1 MNASPSVD
9 APAADA
15 GAPFPGSPRLAGLV
29 SEDGERWETFRRR
42 LAARY
47 PAVWADI
54 ARIYALLAAGVVLHA
69 LLTRAGGLALGFALA
84 PLAALWVGYW
94 IATLTNFVHEGAHF
108 NLHRDKRASDR
119 IAAWFLCPIT
129 GTDIGRYR
137 EVHWQHHLHLGTAGD
152 TEVSYRT
159 APDFRFVLRNL
170 LGLEVLAV
178 VRTQRRFAE
187 TAEAKGRGPL
197 FALARSAA
205 VHGAVLAGAL
215 LAGWYATAV
224 AWAAGVAAVFPLCVA
239 LRQILEHR
247 PAEPG
252 DPLAAVNR
260 MFGAGRFSRS
270 FGAAGFN
277 RHLLHHWHPS
287 ASYTCFDE
295 LEAFLMRT
303 PLAARIDA
311 ARATYFDTWRRLA
324 RAPAV
329 PRR

>member
-1 MNASPSVD
+1 VNASPAIESPAID
-9 APAADA
+9 ADTR
-15 GAPFPGSPRLAGLV
+15 FSGSPRLAGLV
-29 SEDGERWETFRRR
+29 NDGGDTWETFRRT

-47 PAVWADI
+47 PTVWADI
-54 ARIYALLAAGVVLHA
+54 ARGYALLAGGVLLHVV
-69 LLTRAGGLALGFALA
+69 LTRAGGLALGLGLA

-94 IATLTNFVHEGAHF
+94 IAALSNYVHEGAHF
-108 NLHRDKRASDR
+108 NLHRDKRTNDR
-119 IAAWFLCPIT
+119 IAAWLLCPTT

-137 EVHWQHHLHLGTAGD
+137 EVHWRHHLHLGTARD
-152 TEVSYRT
+152 AEVTYRY
-159 APDFRFVLRNL
+159 APDARFVLRNL
-170 LGLEVLAV
+170 LGLQIFAV

-187 TAEAKGRGPL
+187 TNEVKGRGPL

-205 VHGAVLAGAL
+205 LHGTVFVGAI

-224 AWAAGVAAVFPLCVA
+224 AWAVGVAIVYPLCTA

-247 PAEPG
+247 PAEAA

-260 MFGAGRFSRS
+260 MFGRDAFSRS

-303 PLAARIDA
+303 PLAAQIDA
-311 ARATYFDTWRRLA
+311 ARTTYLATWRRLA
-324 RAPAV
+324 RAAAV
-329 PRR
+329 PPR